1 MKECAEAGEEPAIQ
15 DRGRFA
21 GVSLQLG
28 EGMKISAI
36 KGLGQVYTSNVYLI
50 TGDMRG
56 VEDVNTLV
64 DAGNDPSMLPTLAD
78 FYAGVGKSPVEQIV
92 LTHSHSDHTGQ
103 LTAIKKIYNPRVL
116 AAAQAVNG
124 VDHVLEDGEL
134 FQMGDRT
141 FEVIHMPGHSQD
153 SICLYNADEAVV
165 FVGDSP
171 VITRSAGGTF
181 EGGFVRALY
190 RLCQKRVKA
199 IYFGHGEPM
208 MHDAQERLAHSLDN
222 VMKGTVAQRS

>member
-1 MKECAEAGEEPAIQ
+1 
-15 DRGRFA
+15 
-21 GVSLQLG
+21 
-28 EGMKISAI
+28 MKISAI
-36 KGLGQVYTSNVYLI
+36 KGLGQAYTSNVYLI
-50 TGDMRG
+50 TGNMRG
-56 VEDVNTLV
+56 VDDVNTLV
-64 DAGNDPSMLPTLAD
+64 DVGNDPSMLPTLAD

-103 LTAIKKIYNPRVL
+103 LTTIKKLYNSRVM
-116 AAAQAVNG
+116 AAAHAVKG
-124 VDHVLEDGEL
+124 VDHILVDGEL

-171 VITRSAGGTF
+171 VLIRSAGGTY
-181 EGGFVRALY
+181 EMGFIRALT

-199 IYFGHGEPM
+199 IYFGHGEPTFRN
-208 MHDAQERLAHSLDN
+208 AQELLAHSLQN
-222 VMKGTVAQRS
+222 VMKGQISLKP